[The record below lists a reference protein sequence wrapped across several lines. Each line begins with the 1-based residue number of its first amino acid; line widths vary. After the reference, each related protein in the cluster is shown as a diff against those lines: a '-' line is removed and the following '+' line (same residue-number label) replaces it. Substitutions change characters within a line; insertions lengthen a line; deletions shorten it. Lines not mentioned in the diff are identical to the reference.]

1 MSGYMY
7 ICGFGPGAFGNT
19 KQKINSNGFN
29 KKKRKKGGGGGVGRR
44 GKQSCILDPEKN
56 MFLEFALLLSISQ
69 LDFSLFVD
77 DRFSS

>member
-29 KKKRKKGGGGGVGRR
+29 KKKKERKGGVAWGDGVSRVVSWIQR
-44 GKQSCILDPEKN
+44 KIC
-56 MFLEFALLLSISQ
+56 F
-69 LDFSLFVD
+69 
-77 DRFSS
+77 